1 MSSPSGNCLLHPD
14 RKAAARCP
22 ECGEIFC
29 RECVT
34 EHSGKYLCIK
44 CLEIRLGGKEKDKSS
59 SVWKLFGELSG
70 AIFGIGMLALVFFL
84 IGKILLAIPS
94 TFHWIP

>member
-1 MSSPSGNCLLHPD
+1 MSSPTGNCLLHPD

-22 ECGEIFC
+22 ECGDVFC

-44 CLEIRLGGKEKDKSS
+44 CLEIRLGGSEKNRSIRL
-59 SVWKLFGELSG
+59 WKLVMEVAGAAFG
-70 AIFGIGMLALVFFL
+70 FGMLALVFF
-84 IGKILLAIPS
+84 IVGKILLAIPS
-94 TFHWIP
+94 TFHWTP